1 MKLTS
6 PTMVEA
12 LMRRHELHFN
22 KRFGQNFL
30 IDDHIL
36 NKIARAGDLTPTDTV
51 IEIGPGIGTLT
62 RELSARAGQVIA
74 VEIDHKLI
82 PALGETLADCG
93 NVHVVNADVL
103 KTDLA
108 ALVAE
113 AAPGT
118 ARLKVVANLPYYITT
133 PIMMQLLETRWP
145 DGVALAQMVF
155 LVQKEVGERIC
166 AAPGG
171 KIYGSL
177 SIACQYY
184 ARPEIAFAVPA
195 TVFMPR
201 PKVDSVVI
209 AMKKA
214 APPYAPSD
222 PAQFF
227 RVVKAAFM
235 NRRKTLINS
244 LTTNTAYTKDQLLA
258 AMAAADIDPKVR
270 AEKLDGTGFCAL
282 ANALIAL
289 EKSPDAC

>member
-6 PTMVEA
+6 PTTVEA
-12 LMRRHELHFN
+12 LMQRHELHFN

-36 NKIARAGDLTPTDTV
+36 DKVATAGDLTSADTV
-51 IEIGPGIGTLT
+51 IEVGPGIGTLT

-74 VEIDHKLI
+74 VEIDQKLI
-82 PALGETLADCG
+82 PVLGETLADCE
-93 NVHVVNADVL
+93 NVHVMNADVL

-108 ALVAE
+108 TLVAE
-113 AAPGT
+113 AAPDAT
-118 ARLKVVANLPYYITT
+118 SLKVVANLPYYITT
-133 PIMMQLLETRWP
+133 PIIMQLLETQWP
-145 DGVALAQMVF
+145 SGVTLAQMVF

-166 AAPGG
+166 ADPGG
-171 KIYGSL
+171 KIYSSL

-184 ARPEIAFAVPA
+184 ARPEIAFTVPA

-201 PKVDSVVI
+201 PKVDSIVI
-209 AMKKA
+209 AMRKA
-214 APPYAPSD
+214 APPYAPTD

-244 LTTNTAYTKDQLLA
+244 LTTNTAYAKDQLLA
-258 AMAAADIDPKVR
+258 AMAAAGIDPKVR
-270 AEKLDGTGFCAL
+270 AEKLDGAAFCAL